1 MANAIPIVTG
11 LNGKG
16 FENLEQIVCID
27 EHNFKVQ
34 NIIDSCFDGFELLIK
49 NNPGKFKRAI
59 YSAEPGT
66 KGQWG
71 CSIYGVDPSILE
83 YITKKIID
91 LNKDKEFMKCFAKE
105 PVLSDIR
112 SVYNFE
118 DYYTRHNKSQNET
131 EGEISRWMRTGI
143 P

>member
-1 MANAIPIVTG
+1 
-11 LNGKG
+11 
-16 FENLEQIVCID
+16 QIVCID

-34 NIIDSCFDGFELLIK
+34 NIIDSCFYGFELLIK
-49 NNPGKFKRAI
+49 NNCGKFKRAI